1 MDDKNLE
8 KKAGYLLQDFRLF
21 HIQDQLS
28 KEFEFHYHDFHKII
42 FFLSGNVTYQIEGK
56 SYYLKPQDLLLVN
69 QYALHKAEVA
79 PTVPYDRI
87 ILWIRPDLPHLIQ
100 GDDLYSCFR
109 KASDRSFNLIRLHE
123 ELQRQLQDLFLHL
136 EKVSKSQEFGASQL
150 NQALFVQLMVYLNR
164 IFLEKKYI
172 RDQETYSCDKQI
184 QDLLRYIN
192 HNLSDD
198 LSIEILS
205 QKYYLSKYH
214 LMRKFKA
221 QTGYTLHSYILQKR
235 LLLARTLIQQGI
247 SITTACTQSG
257 FGDYTTFSRA
267 YKKQF
272 HVTPSSHSPLGVT
285 KVRKPT
291 STPPSPQF

>member
-42 FFLSGNVTYQIEGK
+42 FFLSGNVTYQIDGN

-136 EKVSKSQEFGASQL
+136 EKVSKSQES
-150 NQALFVQLMVYLNR
+150 
-164 IFLEKKYI
+164 
-172 RDQETYSCDKQI
+172 YSCDKQI